1 MSRLRTLALAVL
13 SACTIARVTYTGEPP
28 DPPPDSPPD
37 SPPGQ
42 PPPEEDCATPG
53 DEDGNGL
60 ADCADPA
67 CAAVPACQPVHHGIV
82 LITTGTG
89 RGTITASVGG
99 APCDAACLAGLA
111 SGTVVQ
117 VTATAAADSWFHGW
131 LDGCDGRHACT
142 VTATDALIRVAADFT
157 PSPNR
162 VFLSST
168 QHDANLGGVAG
179 GDALCQGLATS
190 AGLDGTYHILLSTS
204 TASWTTRIAGA
215 RGWIRF
221 DGEPVGDTTIGA
233 GPGMYNIRFD
243 ERGGEGGS
251 STHWALGA
259 ITGMYCADWTSN
271 SSAAVGDASFTS
283 RTALLDGGNLLV
295 RPRCN
300 SVGHFVCA
308 EVDRNVEVSPIATRG
323 RLAFTST
330 GRWDPTSG
338 IATADALCTSEAAA
352 AGKPGT
358 FKALLAT
365 SKAAAISR
373 FLTSGA
379 PWVRVDGL
387 PLLPS
392 ARNFQAALALDL
404 APGVR
409 LDGSIVPSFDPIA
422 FGGVNLGV
430 MSTLAATCNDWSSG
444 ASANMVGFSPWDT
457 KVGLSATSC
466 SPLPVLCLQ
475 E

>member
-1 MSRLRTLALAVL
+1 MSMLRTLGIAVL
-13 SACTIARVTYTGEPP
+13 PACTIAHVTFTGEQP
-28 DPPPDSPPD
+28 DQ
-37 SPPGQ
+37 PGQ
-42 PPPEEDCATPG
+42 PPPTEDCGTPG

-60 ADCADPA
+60 ADCEDPA
-67 CAAVPACQPVHHGIV
+67 CAAAPACQPVHHGIV

-131 LDGCDGRHACT
+131 LAGCDGRHACT
-142 VTATDALIRVAADFT
+142 VTATDALTRVVADFT
-157 PSPNR
+157 PMPNR
-162 VFLSST
+162 VFLSSIE
-168 QHDANLGGVAG
+168 HDGNLGGVAG
-179 GDALCQGLATS
+179 GDALCQGLAMS
-190 AGLDGTYHILLSTS
+190 AGLSGTYHILLSTS
-204 TASWTTRIAGA
+204 TTSWTTRIAGA

-221 DGEPVGDTTIGA
+221 DGEPVGDATIGA
-233 GPGMYNIRFD
+233 GAGMYHIRFD
-243 ERGGEGGS
+243 ERGGEGEFS
-251 STHWALGA
+251 LYWALGA
-259 ITGMYCADWTSN
+259 IRGVYCADWTSN
-271 SSAAVGDASFTS
+271 SPSAVGDLSFTS
-283 RTALLDGGNLLV
+283 RTALLDGGNFSIRRPCALV
-295 RPRCN
+295 A
-300 SVGHFVCA
+300 HFVCA
-308 EVDRNVEVSPIATRG
+308 EVDRNVEIAPIPTRG
-323 RLAFTST
+323 RLAFTTT
-330 GRWDPTSG
+330 GTWDPTSG
-338 IATADALCTSEAAA
+338 IAAADTLCTSEAAA

-392 ARNFQAALALDL
+392 ARDFQAAVALDL

-409 LDGSIVPSFDPIA
+409 LDGSVVPRFGPIA
-422 FGGVNLGV
+422 FGGENLGV
-430 MSTLAATCNDWSSG
+430 MSTLAVTCNDWSSG

-457 KVGLSATSC
+457 SVAGAEDAC
-466 SPLPVLCLQ
+466 SPMPVLCLQ